1 MFTVRSARDEAAA
14 SDLSGDESFGFE
26 QLVGGGYGG
35 STVNLVQR
43 NAVGRFKELIMDS
56 YQKATNI
63 KPTVFITDAGNG
75 ANEILSAAFAP
86 ETSLS

>member
-1 MFTVRSARDEAAA
+1 MVQIASTSKHVLGARMT
-14 SDLSGDESFGFE
+14 
-26 QLVGGGYGG
+26 GGGFGG

-43 NAVGRFKELIMDS
+43 NDVGRFKELITHS
-56 YQKATNI
+56 YQKATII